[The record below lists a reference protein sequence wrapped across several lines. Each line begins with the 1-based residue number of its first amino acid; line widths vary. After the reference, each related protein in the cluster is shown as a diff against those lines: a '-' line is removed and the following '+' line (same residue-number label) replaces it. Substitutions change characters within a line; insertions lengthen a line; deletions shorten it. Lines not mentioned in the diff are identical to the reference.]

1 MKFFEFVDVETT
13 AGFFLLSSVWKA
25 NWLFNSLAKS
35 ALFTASP
42 KEGAF
47 LKAALALVNEQNAC
61 FL

>member
-47 LKAALALVNEQNAC
+47 LKQLWL
-61 FL
+61 